1 MEPEGI
7 WRQVWRPTAETL
19 EAIAGELRAR
29 WRASRARTSHLFWT
43 TPGSWLSSRRRGSAA
58 HHLTRGGKLIR

>member
-19 EAIAGELRAR
+19 DAIGGVLRER
-29 WRASRARTSHLFWT
+29 WRASRARTPHLFWP
-43 TPGSWLSSRRRGSAA
+43 TPGTWFRSRRHEGTT
-58 HHLTRGGKLIR
+58 HHLASGGRLIR